1 MVTGILL
8 GTLIGGYVLK
18 EVARDSTVRT
28 KLKEWADKAGEKAKK
43 HGEK

>member
-18 EVARDSTVRT
+18 EVARDNTIRA
-28 KLKEWADKAGEKAKK
+28 KLKEWADKAGEKAKE
-43 HGEK
+43 HGGR